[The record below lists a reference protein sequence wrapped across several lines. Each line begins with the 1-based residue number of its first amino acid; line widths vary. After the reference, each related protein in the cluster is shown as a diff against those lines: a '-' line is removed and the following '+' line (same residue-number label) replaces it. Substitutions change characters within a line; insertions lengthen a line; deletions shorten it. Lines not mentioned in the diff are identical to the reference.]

1 MCSALSECSF
11 LCLLPSGC
19 QCELYCREPHSQAW
33 DALWGSQFLAV
44 WACVCNIS
52 AWSGNKALFTEDAM
66 SDSHTDFYYSKP
78 LGYSKEL
85 YLSLPLSPAL
95 GLCPFLLAICLSRV
109 YLFGLFEQELGSP
122 VDGSLRGYSGSV
134 QTCYFSDYLYN
145 LFVYILLLL
154 YL

>member
-1 MCSALSECSF
+1 MFLPVSSAF
-11 LCLLPSGC
+11 RLPTWIP
-19 QCELYCREPHSQAW
+19 YCRELPSQAW
-33 DALWGSQFLAV
+33 VSLWGSRFLV
-44 WACVCNIS
+44 VLACVCNIS

-66 SDSHTDFYYSKP
+66 SDSYTDFYYSNP

-85 YLSLPLSPAL
+85 YLFLPLSLAL
-95 GLCPFLLAICLSRV
+95 AMCPFLLAIYLSRV

-122 VDGSLRGYSGSV
+122 VDGSLQGYSGSV